1 MSSFQVFIL
10 AADNVL
16 YEGPCESLI
25 VPTSEGQYGILANHS
40 NMISAVV
47 PGELSYRV
55 PGETEQ
61 FAAVSAGLVKV
72 ENNEVLVLVDTAERP
87 EDIDANRAKRAA
99 DEAKEALLQKRSIQE
114 YRSAQANLAR
124 EVNRLEVKRRYND
137 FIGKHM

>member
-1 MSSFQVFIL
+1 MSQFQVSIL
-10 AADNVL
+10 AADSVL

-25 VPTSEGQYGILANHS
+25 VPTLQGQYGILAGHS

-47 PGELSYRV
+47 PGQLSYRI
-55 PGETEQ
+55 PGHPEQ

-99 DEAKEALLQKRSIQE
+99 DEAKEAILQKKSIQE
-114 YRSAQANLAR
+114 YRTAQANLAR
-124 EVNRLEVKRRYND
+124 ELKRLEVK
-137 FIGKHM
+137 KHYDDSVDKNI

>member
-1 MSSFQVFIL
+1 MSHFQISIL
-10 AADNVL
+10 AADSVL

-25 VPTSEGQYGILANHS
+25 VPTPQGLYGILAKHS

-47 PGELSYRV
+47 PGRLSYRI
-55 PGETEQ
+55 PGGPEQ

-72 ENNEVLVLVDTAERP
+72 EDNEVLVLVDTAERP

-99 DEAKEALLQKRSIQE
+99 DEAREAILQKRSIQE

-124 EVNRLEVKRRYND
+124 DLNRLRVK
-137 FIGKHM
+137 KHYEESLEKK